1 MRLRRLE
8 SEGIA
13 IDESELD
20 VIRRNLLERAVAL
33 KCKVCEMLGKPFDLD
48 SGTELTAILV
58 QAFGLRPHFGSRTVT
73 LSQLEQLAVSEPRV
87 RKIVEYKRLR
97 SQITAVDSISTAS
110 SGGRIYPLFS
120 QVRSPAGFVTALR
133 PSLFD
138 IDGLPELR
146 ACLDGS
152 VHDFF
157 FDTQKSLEVLMRVTQ
172 DPLLRERTGSPE
184 FNECLGKYISLAA
197 KDYDNLLLSFALGFS
212 DSHISRAFLLDL
224 LTVTT
229 IRHGMMK
236 KFCIMFDWLEKYRTD
251 VRQNGYASYGGMRKY
266 IDAAR
271 TADLGKRQQALD
283 HAVRWLMQS

>member
-1 MRLRRLE
+1 MTLRLYPIFQDELRVRELTNQFFNHSMQLLMRLGRLE

-20 VIRRNLLERAVAL
+20 VIRRNLRERAVAL

-58 QAFGLRPHFGSRTVT
+58 QAFGL
-73 LSQLEQLAVSEPRV
+73 
-87 RKIVEYKRLR
+87 
-97 SQITAVDSISTAS
+97 
-110 SGGRIYPLFS
+110 
-120 QVRSPAGFVTALR
+120 
-133 PSLFD
+133 
-138 IDGLPELR
+138 
-146 ACLDGS
+146 
-152 VHDFF
+152 
-157 FDTQKSLEVLMRVTQ
+157 
-172 DPLLRERTGSPE
+172 
-184 FNECLGKYISLAA
+184 
-197 KDYDNLLLSFALGFS
+197 LLLSFALGFS

-266 IDAAR
+266 IN
-271 TADLGKRQQALD
+271 TAMTTDLGKRRQALD
-283 HAVRWLMQS
+283 HVIKWLMQS